1 VSINAKAHMGMNS
14 KWMIALLLWV
24 GLMLAVSFVSYRQAV
39 KELRLEAQISLASI
53 DSKLNAQINKY
64 QSLPKVVS
72 KHNLIIDTLMSESN
86 TDRNPTV
93 QKLNVLLESYSHD
106 TDSEAIYLLDANGTA
121 IASSNWQQEDS
132 FVGVD
137 YRFRP
142 YFQQSIKG
150 FELGYFALGTVSGVR
165 GYYFSTPVYHS
176 DRVVGVL
183 VVKIPLDAI
192 EENLVDRS
200 FDFVVTDVHGAVFF
214 SSRTLWNYHSIGIL
228 SDEIKKRLI
237 AQRQYGE
244 NKILPLTKD
253 RNFSKVLTKGVITL
267 NETSDEYLIFSRE
280 IKHIGWQLIAMVPHF
295 SVVNSIV
302 KTLLVFS
309 LFYILLVL
317 LYASWNRMVLARK
330 DLAKNNALLEIRVDE
345 RTKALQITNT
355 QLRDIIE
362 KYKETEITLK
372 QTEQELIQTAKLAM
386 LGEMSAG
393 INHELNQP
401 LTAMRIYIQ
410 NMKIILDKGDKQK
423 VYSVLDHLLKLN
435 DMLEK
440 IVGQYK
446 VFARKAKGVLGPV
459 SLAEVVDASVNIL
472 ENKLSKSSI
481 KLDVQPI
488 PSDLKVVGDVV
499 PLEQVVINLLNNAIQ
514 AVAEVDDA
522 NIKIELAVLDDNLE
536 LTVSDNGKGISEE
549 NLDQLFEPFFTTKNT
564 GIGLGLTIS
573 KRIMD
578 AFGGSIIALDKTQQ
592 GASFVITLKRYY
604 WGLDNE

>member
-72 KHNLIIDTLMSESN
+72 KHNLVIDTLLSESN
-86 TDRNPTV
+86 ADRNLTI
-93 QKLNVLLESYSHD
+93 QKLNVLLESYSQD

-214 SSRTLWNYHSIGIL
+214 SSRTQWNYHSIGIL
-228 SDEIKKRLI
+228 SDEIKKSLI

-522 NIKIELAVLDDNLE
+522 SIKIELAVLDDNLE

-578 AFGGSIIALDKTQQ
+578 AFGGSIVALDKTQQ

>member
-1 VSINAKAHMGMNS
+1 MSINAKAHMGMNS

-72 KHNLIIDTLMSESN
+72 KHNLVIDTLLSESN
-86 TDRNPTV
+86 ADRNPTI
-93 QKLNVLLESYSHD
+93 QKLNVLLESYSQD

-214 SSRTLWNYHSIGIL
+214 SSRTQWNYHSIGIL
-228 SDEIKKRLI
+228 SDEIKKSLI

-522 NIKIELAVLDDNLE
+522 SIKIELAVLDDNLE

-578 AFGGSIIALDKTQQ
+578 AFGGSIVALDKTQQ

>member
-1 VSINAKAHMGMNS
+1 MSINAKAHMGMNS

-72 KHNLIIDTLMSESN
+72 KHNLVIDTLLSESN
-86 TDRNPTV
+86 ADRNLTI
-93 QKLNVLLESYSHD
+93 QKLNVLLESYSQD

-214 SSRTLWNYHSIGIL
+214 SSRTQWNYHSIGIL
-228 SDEIKKRLI
+228 SDEIKKSLI

-522 NIKIELAVLDDNLE
+522 SIKIELAVLDDNLE

-578 AFGGSIIALDKTQQ
+578 AFGGSIVALDKTQQ

>member
-1 VSINAKAHMGMNS
+1 VSINAKTDMGVKS

-24 GLMLAVSFVSYRQAV
+24 VLMMAVSFVSYRQAV
-39 KELRLEAQISLASI
+39 KDLRQEAQSSLASI
-53 DSKLNAQINKY
+53 DSKLNAQLNKY

-72 KHNLIIDTLMSESN
+72 KHNLVIDTLLSESN
-86 TDRNPTV
+86 IAKDSRT
-93 QKLNVLLESYSHD
+93 QKLNVLLESYNND
-106 TDSEAIYLLDANGTA
+106 TDSEAIYLLDNHGTA

-150 FELGYFALGTVSGVR
+150 LELGYFALGTVSGIR
-165 GYYFSTPVYHS
+165 GYYFSTPVYYKES
-176 DRVVGVL
+176 VVGVL

-200 FDFVVTDVHGAVFF
+200 FDFVVTDVYGAVFF
-214 SSRTLWNYHSIGIL
+214 SSRSQWNYHSISML
-228 SDEIKKRLI
+228 PDDIKKSLI
-237 AQRQYGE
+237 DQRQYGE
-244 NKILPLTKD
+244 NKLSPLTTD
-253 RNFSKVLTKGVITL
+253 TNFSKVLTKGVITL
-267 NETSDEYLIFSRE
+267 KESSDEYLIFSRE

-295 SVVNSIV
+295 SVINAIV

-330 DLAKNNALLEIRVDE
+330 DLAKNNALLELRVDE

-372 QTEQELIQTAKLAM
+372 QTEQELIQAAKLAM

-410 NMKIILDKGDKQK
+410 NMKIILKKGDKQK

-472 ENKLSKSSI
+472 ENKLSKSPI
-481 KLDVQPI
+481 KLEIQPI
-488 PSDLKVVGDVV
+488 SADLKVVGDVV

-514 AVAEVDDA
+514 AVAEMDNA
-522 NIKIELAVLDDNLE
+522 SIKIALGLFDDSVK

-604 WGLDNE
+604 

>member
-72 KHNLIIDTLMSESN
+72 KHNLVIDTLLSESN
-86 TDRNPTV
+86 ADRNPTI
-93 QKLNVLLESYSHD
+93 QKLNVLLESYSQD